1 MMVEIMI
8 KFNDKMIT
16 GWEDV
21 SLLHGQQEEFKKF
34 LKSKDRKSFFHLVRW
49 VIYFIVSILL
59 LDLVFS
65 YFFDGWLFY
74 SRLFDEMRNILTGE
88 SYVYSDTLNYKLT
101 FYGVLVTFFIVY
113 LGFWL
118 KGPIIKK
125 QKVVRVNAKK
135 RIPLYVSIKGFTY
148 TYCWLV
154 LTTMCVMASF
164 YNLVFDLNN
173 QKTRIL
179 IPAIGLVIIAE
190 LLLTIYFFDYSKK
203 IKKYLFLLELL
214 EKQKDLPYDFQL
226 IDKLLTKSCIILT
239 KGALSQNK
247 KRQRLLLLCIDY
259 GVIKKFKQTQANDGT
274 ISISLSEEA
283 KIFFQNQ
290 AAIMNEGLIV
300 GELTTYNE
308 TDTSK

>member
-1 MMVEIMI
+1 
-8 KFNDKMIT
+8 MIT

-59 LDLVFS
+59 LDLAFS

-74 SRLFDEMRNILTGE
+74 SRIFGEMRNILTGE

-101 FYGVLVTFFIVY
+101 FYGVLGTFFIVY

-118 KGPIIKK
+118 KGPIVKK
-125 QKVVRVNAKK
+125 QKVVRVNIKK
-135 RIPLYVSIKGFTY
+135 RIPLYVPIKGFTY
-148 TYCWLV
+148 AYCWLV
-154 LTTMCVMASF
+154 FTTMCVMASF

-179 IPAIGLVIIAE
+179 IPTIGLVIITE

-226 IDKLLTKSCIILT
+226 INKLLTKSPIVLT
-239 KGALSQNK
+239 TEALSQEK
-247 KRQRLLLLCIDY
+247 KRQHLLLLCIDY
-259 GVIKKFKQTQANDGT
+259 GVIEKFKQIQPNNGS
-274 ISISLSEEA
+274 ISISLSKEA
-283 KIFFQNQ
+283 KTFFLNQ
-290 AAIMNEGLIV
+290 AVILNEGLV
-300 GELTTYNE
+300 FGELNTYNE
-308 TDTSK
+308 TDNSK